1 MAIPNI
7 SEIRD
12 GKRVI
17 TKKPELLLPA
27 GNLEKLKIAIHY
39 GADAVFL
46 GGQEFGLR
54 SNADNF
60 TIEEIKEGCEFAAK
74 YGADIYVTA
83 NIIAHDEN
91 FEGLDEFL
99 MALQDAGVRGIIVAD
114 PYIIERCKA
123 VAPKVEV
130 HISTQQSI
138 SNYKEV
144 RYWESEGV
152 HRVVLAR
159 ETGYEEIKEI
169 REKTDVEIEMFVHGA
184 MCIAYS
190 GRCTL
195 SNYMTARDSNRG
207 GCCQSCR
214 WNYDL
219 YEEGTDEDTK
229 LFDEG
234 ANPYAMSPKDLTLI
248 EAVPEII
255 ELGIDSLKVEGR
267 MKSIHYVATVASV
280 YRKLIDDYCADPDNF
295 EMTPEYKLELYK
307 CANRDTAMS
316 FFYEIPKYSEQMF
329 GNEGGK
335 KTNYDFVGQV
345 LHYDEETQIA
355 TIQQRN
361 FFKTGQE
368 VEFFGPEIDTFRQVI
383 GEIYDEDG
391 ELLDAA
397 RHPLQITKRI
407 IDELTQDKV
416 ALIEQ
421 DYYYKDQS
429 HMTMD
434 ERVKTNYDHPSA
446 FDNELL
452 YNHLLELIEGK
463 AVELPVYD
471 YVNHTRSKEQKRQ
484 EPKDVIII
492 EGMFGLYSEKL
503 RELMDIKIFV
513 DTPSDLRILRRL
525 LRDINERGRTV
536 ESVINQYLVSV
547 RPMHE
552 KYIKPTKQHAD
563 IIVPDGGYNDIAID
577 ILITKIKSLLAK

>member
-7 SEIRD
+7 SEIID

-27 GNLEKLKIAIHY
+27 GNLEKLKVAVHY

-114 PYIIERCKA
+114 PFIIERCKT
-123 VAPKVEV
+123 VAPNVEV

-169 REKTDVEIEMFVHGA
+169 REKTNVEIEMFVHGA

-219 YEEGTDEDTK
+219 YEEGVEEDTK
-229 LFDEG
+229 LFDED

-316 FFYEIPKYSEQMF
+316 FFYEIPKYSEHMF

-397 RHPLQITKRI
+397 RHPLQIIR
-407 IDELTQDKV
+407 
-416 ALIEQ
+416 
-421 DYYYKDQS
+421 
-429 HMTMD
+429 
-434 ERVKTNYDHPSA
+434 
-446 FDNELL
+446 
-452 YNHLLELIEGK
+452 
-463 AVELPVYD
+463 
-471 YVNHTRSKEQKRQ
+471 
-484 EPKDVIII
+484 
-492 EGMFGLYSEKL
+492 
-503 RELMDIKIFV
+503 
-513 DTPSDLRILRRL
+513 
-525 LRDINERGRTV
+525 
-536 ESVINQYLVSV
+536 
-547 RPMHE
+547 
-552 KYIKPTKQHAD
+552 
-563 IIVPDGGYNDIAID
+563 
-577 ILITKIKSLLAK
+577 TKIDSRVFKSNMMRKEIGR